1 MSEKSEEKRVKAT
14 AAECVRNDCNGCEIE
29 GDLLCVHTEADLAD
43 FAILF
48 IGWLIPML
56 AGMIIGRFWM
66 GLIVWAGLAV
76 VFFGYIEALI
86 LCRHCPHYGEEGFT
100 LRCHANWGLP
110 KIPKIDRRP
119 LSRAEKIIWLVYVGV
134 LFLYPIPFFIVS
146 AQWLLLAILVWAM
159 ITWAWTVRR
168 TQCTRCFNLSCPV
181 NRVPE
186 DVRRVFFRNYPGF
199 ARAWE
204 VGTDDDEG

>member
-1 MSEKSEEKRVKAT
+1 MSHHNEDIEEKT
-14 AAECVRNDCNGCEIE
+14 SAAECIRVTCDGCEIQK
-29 GDLLCVHTEADLAD
+29 DLLCVHTEADLVD
-43 FAILF
+43 FVVLF

-56 AGMIIGRFWM
+56 AGMIIGGYWV
-66 GLIVWAGLAV
+66 GLVIWAGLAAA
-76 VFFGYIEALI
+76 FFGYIEALI

-119 LSRAEKIIWLVYVGV
+119 LNRTERIVWLVCVGV
-134 LFLYPIPFFIVS
+134 LFLYPIPFFIAS
-146 AQWLLLAILVWAM
+146 AQWLLLAVLVWATL
-159 ITWAWTVRR
+159 TWAWTVQR

-186 DVRRVFFRNYPGF
+186 DVRRVFFKHYPGF
-199 ARAWE
+199 ARAWKIE
-204 VGTDDDEG
+204 ETDDTK